1 MKRFEKKI
9 NFEALVSLN
18 SQTLELAYVTE
29 ILVWHNGVLA
39 EVHIFLYLD
48 YNKANIWQR
57 TEKKYICLFFNY
69 RLK

>member
-29 ILVWHNGVLA
+29 ILVGDNGVLA

-48 YNKANIWQR
+48 YNKANI
-57 TEKKYICLFFNY
+57 
-69 RLK
+69 